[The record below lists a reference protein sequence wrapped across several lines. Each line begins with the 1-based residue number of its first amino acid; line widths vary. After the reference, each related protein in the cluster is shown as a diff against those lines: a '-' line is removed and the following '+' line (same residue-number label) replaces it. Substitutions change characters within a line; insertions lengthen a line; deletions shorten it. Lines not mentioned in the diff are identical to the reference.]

1 VCSSILRK
9 SRESEQT
16 NSSPVCHRVLSTTFE
31 TKPGRR
37 TYVLA
42 GIRTGSPSQWQAS
55 SASSTDKRSSRS
67 GLLLAVLKGE
77 RIDPIVRILWGT
89 GLRRAELL
97 GLDWDDVQL
106 EDASPYLLVP
116 RQHTRLW
123 VKMRGPPRAI
133 ERIFAEV
140 LPQDKADGVCQL
152 QTEGR
157 GRRRRT
163 FTAMVGDG

>member
-1 VCSSILRK
+1 M
-9 SRESEQT
+9 
-16 NSSPVCHRVLSTTFE
+16 
-31 TKPGRR
+31 
-37 TYVLA
+37 
-42 GIRTGSPSQWQAS
+42 
-55 SASSTDKRSSRS
+55 
-67 GLLLAVLKGE
+67 
-77 RIDPIVRILWGT
+77 RILWGT

-106 EDASPYLLVP
+106 EEVSPYLLVP

-163 FTAMVGDG
+163 FTAMVDDG